1 MEMTG
6 EQFIPVPQT
15 QVWAALNDPAVLKAC
30 IPGCET
36 IDRVGD
42 NEYKV
47 AMTAAVGPVRAKFNG
62 KLLLSNINAPTSYSI
77 AFEGSGGAAGFG
89 KGGADVTL
97 QPDGAGTKL
106 SYSAKAQVGGKLAQV
121 GSRLIDGVA
130 RKMADDFFNRFKE
143 TITPEG
149 AAGQPAAAQAA
160 GGAAPGTVS
169 SSAPLA
175 VTTASAIAQAAIP
188 NSPAGSVVASASSG
202 PGREDAAFNP
212 IWIVGVVIDAMFAI
226 AIGMGR

>member
-6 EQFIPVPQT
+6 EQLIPVPQT

-36 IDRVGD
+36 IDKVGD

-62 KLLLSNINAPTSYSI
+62 KLLLSNINPPTSYSI

-106 SYSAKAQVGGKLAQV
+106 SYRAKAQVGGKLAQV

-143 TITPEG
+143 TVTPEG

-160 GGAAPGTVS
+160 GSASPGTVS
-169 SSAPLA
+169 SSAPLGIA
-175 VTTASAIAQAAIP
+175 TASAIAQAAIP
-188 NSPAGSVVASASSG
+188 SGSPGNVVASASSG
-202 PGREDAAFNP
+202 PARERTRLRGVARS
-212 IWIVGVVIDAMFAI
+212 WISK
-226 AIGMGR
+226 